1 MIKLARLI
9 EGKQVG
15 TLYHFTSMDSFKKIM
30 DSNMLKHSNAKETN
44 PRTKKKENNISFTRD
59 KRFGNAFRP
68 GVNVDIALVIDG
80 NKLSNNVKIMPFQF
94 DFDREGMH
102 DLPQNI
108 KDEMEEK
115 VWANEIKNIKNF
127 ITGIIINTKSK
138 GIKRLKLD
146 DAGIL
151 ALERDLR
158 NEYKI
163 HIKVI

>member
-1 MIKLARLI
+1 
-9 EGKQVG
+9 
-15 TLYHFTSMDSFKKIM
+15 
-30 DSNMLKHSNAKETN
+30 
-44 PRTKKKENNISFTRD
+44 
-59 KRFGNAFRP
+59 
-68 GVNVDIALVIDG
+68 
-80 NKLSNNVKIMPFQF
+80 
-94 DFDREGMH
+94 MH